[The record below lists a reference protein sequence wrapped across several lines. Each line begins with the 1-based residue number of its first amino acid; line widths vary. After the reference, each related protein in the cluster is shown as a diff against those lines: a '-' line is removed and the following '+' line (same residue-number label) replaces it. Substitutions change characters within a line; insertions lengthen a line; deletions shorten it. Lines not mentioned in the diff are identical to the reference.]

1 MEREKLVKKIK
12 DLGMNPD
19 NLSIDDMNK
28 LIEMQIKGEF
38 GKDVF
43 KEFVKENNATYKIF
57 VDGLGNFTKI
67 HESASDTYSQTLKW
81 LVEDLRKESEKATT
95 FEEKERIDKKIDD
108 ILNRLQK
115 ESKDNK
121 EHGLKFAGLASSVA
135 VIGIGTGLFVFTKN
149 PELLKKGAQM
159 IVQESVKQIVKK
171 IK

>member
-1 MEREKLVKKIK
+1 MEREQLVEKIK

-19 NLSIDDMNK
+19 NLTSDDMKK
-28 LIEMQIKGEF
+28 LIEMQIKGKF

-43 KEFVKENNATYKIF
+43 KEFVKENNTTYKTF

-67 HESASDTYSQTLKW
+67 HESASNTYSQTLRW

-121 EHGLKFAGLASSVA
+121 EHGLKFGKLLAGVA
-135 VIGIGTGLFVFTKN
+135 IVGLGAVLLVFTKN
-149 PELLKKGAQM
+149 PALLKKGTQMVAQAF
-159 IVQESVKQIVKK
+159 VNQIVK
-171 IK
+171 

>member
-1 MEREKLVKKIK
+1 MEREQLVEKII
-12 DLGMNPD
+12 DLGMNPNNLTSD
-19 NLSIDDMNK
+19 NMNK

-43 KEFVKENNATYKIF
+43 KEFVKENNTTYKTF

-95 FEEKERIDKKIDD
+95 IEEKERIDKKIDD

-121 EHGLKFAGLASSVA
+121 EHGLKFGALVAGVA
-135 VIGIGTGLFVFTKN
+135 VVGLGAGLFVFTKN
-149 PELLKKGAQM
+149 PELLKKGTQM
-159 IVQESVKQIVKK
+159 IAQESVKQILK
-171 IK
+171 

>member
-1 MEREKLVKKIK
+1 MEREQLVEKII

-19 NLSIDDMNK
+19 NLTSDNMNK

-43 KEFVKENNATYKIF
+43 KEFVKENNTTYKTF
-57 VDGLGNFTKI
+57 VDGLGNITKI

-121 EHGLKFAGLASSVA
+121 EHGLKFGRLVAGVA
-135 VIGIGTGLFVFTKN
+135 VVGIGAGLFVFTKN
-149 PELLKKGAQM
+149 PELLKKGTQM
-159 IVQESVKQIVKK
+159 IAQKSVKQIVK
-171 IK
+171 